1 MRKLVL
7 LALLLLT
14 SCMTREERIA
24 AQEAKDDQKCL
35 SFGAQKGSDAYV
47 NCRTQLSAARSMAP
61 APRGSVIC
69 NTTGT
74 TTICN

>member
-1 MRKLVL
+1 MKELGL

-24 AQEAKDDQKCL
+24 AQEAKDDQHCL
-35 SFGAQKGSDAYV
+35 SYGAQKGSDAYV
-47 NCRTQLSAARSMAP
+47 GCRTQLQAARTMAP
-61 APRGSVIC
+61 TPRGSVVC